1 MKERVISIDQVSM
14 RFNLSVEKVDS
25 LKEYIIKFLRA
36 ELNYQEFWALKDI
49 TLEIFKGEKIG
60 IVGLNGSGKSTLLK
74 LIAGVLKPTLG
85 TVTVSGSIAPLIEL
99 GAGFDMDLSAKENIF
114 LNGAILGFTDK
125 QIKERYPEIME
136 FSELKEFE
144 NVAIKNF
151 SSGMISRLGFAIA
164 TAVNPDILIVDEILA
179 VGDFLF
185 QEKCEKK
192 MQELM
197 GEGTTLIYVS
207 HTMDSIRKICDR
219 VVWLKHGQVQQ
230 IGQTKEVCD
239 AYERLTVEGA

>member
-1 MKERVISIDQVSM
+1 MKERVVLIDHVSM

-49 TLEIFKGEKIG
+49 TLEIFKGDKIG
-60 IVGLNGSGKSTLLK
+60 VVGLNGSGKSTLLK
-74 LIAGVLKPTLG
+74 LVAGVLKPTVG
-85 TVTVSGSIAPLIEL
+85 KVSVNGNIAPLIEL

-125 QIKERYPEIME
+125 QIKERYHEIIE
-136 FSELKEFE
+136 FSELRDFE

-164 TAVNPDILIVDEILA
+164 TAVKPDILIVDEILA

-197 GEGTTLIYVS
+197 GAGTTLIYVS

-219 VVWLKHGQVQQ
+219 VIWLKNGQVQQ
-230 IGQTKEVCD
+230 VGKTEEVCD
-239 AYERLTVEGA
+239 AYEQLTV

>member
-1 MKERVISIDQVSM
+1 MKERVVLIDHVSM

-49 TLEIFKGEKIG
+49 TLEIFKGDKIG
-60 IVGLNGSGKSTLLK
+60 VVGLNGSGKSTLLK
-74 LIAGVLKPTLG
+74 LVAGVLKPTVG
-85 TVTVSGSIAPLIEL
+85 KVSVNGNIAPLIEL

-125 QIKERYPEIME
+125 QIKERYHEIIE
-136 FSELKEFE
+136 FSELRDFE

-164 TAVNPDILIVDEILA
+164 TAVKPDILIVDEILA

-219 VVWLKHGQVQQ
+219 VIWLKNGQVQQ
-230 IGQTKEVCD
+230 VGKTEEVCD
-239 AYERLTVEGA
+239 AYEQLTV